1 MNEIRPETHAPK
13 HYSYRAKPT
22 ILILIGLVVGGA
34 LYFGVMAW
42 YFTGGFGPIH
52 AGHGARSNT
61 RDGGGG
67 TVVSMLMPGA

>member
-13 HYSYRAKPT
+13 HHSYRAKPT